1 MRMTF
6 RRYWHWAEFVGCFTP
21 PFQDLLPTH
30 CLYSGSA
37 LVITYFRERE
47 EILAKN
53 SALQEVHLTL
63 LGKGCRV
70 EDVTKSN

>member
-6 RRYWHWAEFVGCFTP
+6 RRYWHWAEFVGCFT

-70 EDVTKSN
+70 EDATKSN